1 MTDNIKFHGPLMKE
15 LQRCAAFRAYE
26 HIMSSG
32 TTVGGSDLEE
42 AHLNLYFS
50 DVDEDHVGFAEQLVK
65 GTGMFN
71 ALYNEINGELVM
83 KELYHCL
90 PGKKIYSNAS
100 NTQGAINMA
109 VMSSKNLSNRVKLK
123 KRVIVTM
130 AKETLKFGKKALAI
144 VKRSDYYRTYMATSS
159 FPSGKNYEDYCH
171 FVREEMFKA
180 REDLAKLDKLNP
192 EEAERVINREA
203 EAETEGEGAYDVD
216 DSAEAHINEEEEKM
230 PDNFTFKG
238 YNAFVLWGP
247 IPPPEYAGND
257 DFMATAYAAKYRKTL
272 KADGR
277 AAARVSEEREAA
289 KERSQATS
297 TQARGIPKEELFFQ
311 CQIAAHRGWQ
321 QSQTDLREK
330 EITFTN
336 INNRIQQ
343 LGRAVMDT
351 QGYFPPQ
358 WFLHPE
364 DHMDNVLFQRTYM
377 AMNKRFDALDH
388 QGDLLVN
395 HEEQIKAKIASR
407 EAGNTEEG
415 NIFNTFIDRTL
426 EPMMAPVLRRSS
438 GAQGTSVR
446 SESVASLRRSGAE
459 GASVRS
465 ESVASLRRSI
475 AEGASVRSES
485 VASLR
490 RSGVEGASV
499 RSESVTYE
507 THDTPSTGRKE
518 TNDGDDS
525 SIGGSEFPVSEASD
539 ASIESTMEET
549 QRTMELKRKN
559 PDISTERIGVP
570 PTLLLSKN
578 EHNKKRKQRKP

>member
-203 EAETEGEGAYDVD
+203 EV
-216 DSAEAHINEEEEKM
+216 
-230 PDNFTFKG
+230 
-238 YNAFVLWGP
+238 
-247 IPPPEYAGND
+247 
-257 DFMATAYAAKYRKTL
+257 
-272 KADGR
+272 
-277 AAARVSEEREAA
+277 
-289 KERSQATS
+289 
-297 TQARGIPKEELFFQ
+297 
-311 CQIAAHRGWQ
+311 
-321 QSQTDLREK
+321 
-330 EITFTN
+330 
-336 INNRIQQ
+336 
-343 LGRAVMDT
+343 
-351 QGYFPPQ
+351 
-358 WFLHPE
+358 
-364 DHMDNVLFQRTYM
+364 
-377 AMNKRFDALDH
+377 
-388 QGDLLVN
+388 
-395 HEEQIKAKIASR
+395 
-407 EAGNTEEG
+407 
-415 NIFNTFIDRTL
+415 
-426 EPMMAPVLRRSS
+426 
-438 GAQGTSVR
+438 
-446 SESVASLRRSGAE
+446 
-459 GASVRS
+459 
-465 ESVASLRRSI
+465 
-475 AEGASVRSES
+475 
-485 VASLR
+485 

>member
-65 GTGMFN
+65 GT
-71 ALYNEINGELVM
+71 
-83 KELYHCL
+83 
-90 PGKKIYSNAS
+90 
-100 NTQGAINMA
+100 
-109 VMSSKNLSNRVKLK
+109 
-123 KRVIVTM
+123 
-130 AKETLKFGKKALAI
+130 
-144 VKRSDYYRTYMATSS
+144 DATSS

-238 YNAFVLWGP
+238 YIAFVLWGP

-438 GAQGTSVR
+438 GAQGASVR

>member
-1 MTDNIKFHGPLMKE
+1 MQQPIISQQPE
-15 LQRCAAFRAYE
+15 AAPYQNDRQHQIPWALDE
-26 HIMSSG
+26 G
-32 TTVGGSDLEE
+32 V
-42 AHLNLYFS
+42 AAV

-71 ALYNEINGELVM
+71 ALYNEIDGELVM

-90 PGKKIYSNAS
+90 PGKKFYSNAS

-203 EAETEGEGAYDVD
+203 EAETE
-216 DSAEAHINEEEEKM
+216 
-230 PDNFTFKG
+230 
-238 YNAFVLWGP
+238 
-247 IPPPEYAGND
+247 EYAGND
-257 DFMATAYAAKYRKTL
+257 DFMARAYAAKYRKTL

-364 DHMDNVLFQRTYM
+364 DHMDNVLFQRTYI

-388 QGDLLVN
+388 QEDLLVN

-426 EPMMAPVLRRSS
+426 EPMMAPVLGRSS
-438 GAQGTSVR
+438 GAQG
-446 SESVASLRRSGAE
+446 
-459 GASVRS
+459 ASVRS
-465 ESVASLRRSI
+465 VKSQRLGVLAYLTYNYMSRGMSPVLLGQLSSLFLNAMSKC
-475 AEGASVRSES
+475 ST
-485 VASLR
+485 SLDLNCCMDIFR
-490 RSGVEGASV
+490 TTISPFEC
-499 RSESVTYE
+499 
-507 THDTPSTGRKE
+507 DTL
-518 TNDGDDS
+518 
-525 SIGGSEFPVSEASD
+525 
-539 ASIESTMEET
+539 STMLGT
-549 QRTMELKRKN
+549 TSWFCSFIMSPPIPI
-559 PDISTERIGVP
+559 PDVS
-570 PTLLLSKN
+570 
-578 EHNKKRKQRKP
+578 

>member
-90 PGKKIYSNAS
+90 PGKKNYSNAS

-230 PDNFTFKG
+230 PNNFTFKG
-238 YNAFVLWGP
+238 YIAFVLWGP

-289 KERSQATS
+289 KERSQDPMKSQRLGVLAYLTYNYMS
-297 TQARGIPKEELFFQ
+297 RGM
-311 CQIAAHRGWQ
+311 
-321 QSQTDLREK
+321 S
-330 EITFTN
+330 
-336 INNRIQQ
+336 
-343 LGRAVMDT
+343 
-351 QGYFPPQ
+351 
-358 WFLHPE
+358 
-364 DHMDNVLFQRTYM
+364 
-377 AMNKRFDALDH
+377 
-388 QGDLLVN
+388 
-395 HEEQIKAKIASR
+395 
-407 EAGNTEEG
+407 
-415 NIFNTFIDRTL
+415 
-426 EPMMAPVLRRSS
+426 PVLLGQLSS
-438 GAQGTSVR
+438 LFLNAMSKCSTSLDLNCCMDIFR
-446 SESVASLRRSGAE
+446 TTISPFEC
-459 GASVRS
+459 
-465 ESVASLRRSI
+465 
-475 AEGASVRSES
+475 
-485 VASLR
+485 
-490 RSGVEGASV
+490 
-499 RSESVTYE
+499 
-507 THDTPSTGRKE
+507 DTL
-518 TNDGDDS
+518 
-525 SIGGSEFPVSEASD
+525 
-539 ASIESTMEET
+539 STMLGT
-549 QRTMELKRKN
+549 TSWFCSFIMSPPIPI
-559 PDISTERIGVP
+559 PDVS
-570 PTLLLSKN
+570 
-578 EHNKKRKQRKP
+578 

>member
-32 TTVGGSDLEE
+32 TTVAGSDLEE

-71 ALYNEINGELVM
+71 ALYNEIDGELVM

-90 PGKKIYSNAS
+90 PGKKFYSNAS

-180 REDLAKLDKLNP
+180 SES
-192 EEAERVINREA
+192 
-203 EAETEGEGAYDVD
+203 GA
-216 DSAEAHINEEEEKM
+216 S
-230 PDNFTFKG
+230 
-238 YNAFVLWGP
+238 
-247 IPPPEYAGND
+247 
-257 DFMATAYAAKYRKTL
+257 
-272 KADGR
+272 
-277 AAARVSEEREAA
+277 
-289 KERSQATS
+289 
-297 TQARGIPKEELFFQ
+297 
-311 CQIAAHRGWQ
+311 
-321 QSQTDLREK
+321 
-330 EITFTN
+330 
-336 INNRIQQ
+336 
-343 LGRAVMDT
+343 
-351 QGYFPPQ
+351 
-358 WFLHPE
+358 
-364 DHMDNVLFQRTYM
+364 
-377 AMNKRFDALDH
+377 
-388 QGDLLVN
+388 
-395 HEEQIKAKIASR
+395 
-407 EAGNTEEG
+407 
-415 NIFNTFIDRTL
+415 
-426 EPMMAPVLRRSS
+426 LRRS
-438 GAQGTSVR
+438 GAEGASVR
-446 SESVASLRRSGAE
+446 SESGASLRRSGAE

-465 ESVASLRRSI
+465 ESV
-475 AEGASVRSES
+475 
-485 VASLR
+485 
-490 RSGVEGASV
+490 
-499 RSESVTYE
+499 TYE
-507 THDTPSTGRKE
+507 MHDTPSTARKE
-518 TNDGDDS
+518 TDDGDDS
-525 SIGGSEFPVSEASD
+525 SIGGSDDLASEASD

-570 PTLLLSKN
+570 PTLLLRKN